1 MRTIDQILAGTS
13 ETLFP
18 EEAGKKKIL
27 ITSRG
32 EDGDSPLHVLAW
44 QQDAEGAKQ
53 LIAAGAD
60 VNAVGD
66 MGYTPLHV
74 AVSQQSVALVKAL
87 LAAGARSDVKSEI
100 GGTAREDAL
109 KRGGELA
116 ELFAQ
121 VEV

>member
-1 MRTIDQILAGTS
+1 
-13 ETLFP
+13 
-18 EEAGKKKIL
+18 
-27 ITSRG
+27 
-32 EDGDSPLHVLAW
+32 
-44 QQDAEGAKQ
+44 